1 MKTFRIP
8 ALAAAITATGLVLAA
23 CGSGGTTAATETETV
38 TAEADAPADDTAPAD
53 NPAGADA
60 DAPAPADA
68 ADAADSGARCA
79 LSAGTEAIVVQ
90 GPLDCAIVD
99 AAWNEAIADPGF
111 ADRSR
116 RVAAGDFLCRA
127 HQTQPIQTGFC
138 ETDGEPYAGFKVIRG
153 AGGHHGGMHGGPHGG
168 MHHGGR

>member
-38 TAEADAPADDTAPAD
+38 TVTAEADAPADDTAPAD
-53 NPAGADA
+53 
-60 DAPAPADA
+60 ADA

-116 RVAAGDFLCRA
+116 RVAAEDFLCRA

-153 AGGHHGGMHGGPHGG
+153 AGGHHGGMHGG